1 MIKYLLKCKNKHE
14 FESWFLNS
22 KEYEKLEK
30 KFNQNGWFTCFRDEN
45 RTYNSIAFGR
55 PITFETFME
64 YFKTGKIYFDCG
76 MYQGNNRNYCQWRAT
91 NTFWDSLIVET
102 YP

>member
-1 MIKYLLKCKNKHE
+1 
-14 FESWFLNS
+14 
-22 KEYEKLEK
+22 
-30 KFNQNGWFTCFRDEN
+30 
-45 RTYNSIAFGR
+45 
-55 PITFETFME
+55 ME